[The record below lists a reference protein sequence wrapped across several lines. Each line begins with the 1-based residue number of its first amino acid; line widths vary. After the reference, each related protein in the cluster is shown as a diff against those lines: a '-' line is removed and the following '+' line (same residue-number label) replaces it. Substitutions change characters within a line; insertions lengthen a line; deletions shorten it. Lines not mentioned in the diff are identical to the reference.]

1 MTDVTGVPFE
11 VLSDV
16 LSDPAAVLFGLEAE
30 FNVVRV
36 ERTGP
41 AAVKLIIE
49 QAAREGPRP
58 ACGVFSAAVKER
70 PVSRVK
76 DLPASGQQ
84 VELWWR
90 KRRLWCREVL
100 SPRRAF
106 IQTSAAVKPR
116 ARTTERPRDKIASAI
131 AGSNRPV
138 SDVAAEYQVSW
149 TTGASGVD
157 QRGGEVVAGA
167 GADIAAG
174 DR

>member
-1 MTDVTGVPFE
+1 MTDVTGVP
-11 VLSDV
+11 
-16 LSDPAAVLFGLEAE
+16 
-30 FNVVRV
+30 
-36 ERTGP
+36 
-41 AAVKLIIE
+41 
-49 QAAREGPRP
+49 
-58 ACGVFSAAVKER
+58 FSAAVKER